1 MGDGGVTVIG
11 YFSRQAVSLR
21 AGNRGQATALFLVV
35 AATLLVVVFA
45 SIRLHHVAVARVST
59 SDSVD
64 AIALSAAT
72 WESRCLNL
80 IAALNDGAIQC
91 FRVIRYTC
99 VVWAALALA
108 AAFGVGAPAFGLYTK
123 KARKLISGY
132 WDTAHMLVSWSE
144 KIRKAAPYL
153 VLGEVASLSIQRKV
167 PGILSPPNPSG
178 PHDGKNTLE
187 LHLAPGAPISL
198 MEAIAPISGVLDR
211 LKRMRFLKSAAKA
224 VIALLDTALRGI
236 VGTAKGP
243 IRMLEPEKDFAD
255 RQFVRFEGVHT
266 VPDLPIPFLG
276 EQGKRLVLEEATAQ
290 PYGGGTSE
298 MTWRSRLTER
308 GKK

>member
-1 MGDGGVTVIG
+1 MTMIG
-11 YFSRQAVSLR
+11 YFSRQAVRLR

-35 AATLLVVVFA
+35 AATLLAVVFA
-45 SIRLHHVAVARVST
+45 SIRLHHISVARVST
-59 SDSVD
+59 ADSVD

-72 WESRCLNL
+72 WEARCLNL
-80 IAALNDGAIQC
+80 IASLNDGAIQC
-91 FRVIRYTC
+91 LRVIRYTC
-99 VVWAALALA
+99 VVWAGLAVA
-108 AAFGVGAPAFGLYTK
+108 AAFGVGVPAFAAYTRE
-123 KARKLISGY
+123 ARRLIAGY
-132 WDTAHMLVSWSE
+132 WDTAHLLVSWAE

-153 VLGEVASLSIQRKV
+153 VLAEVAALSSQRKV
-167 PGILSPPNPSG
+167 PGILSPLNPRG

-187 LHLAPGAPISL
+187 LHLAPGEPIPL
-198 MEAIAPISGVLDR
+198 MEAIAPISGVLNK
-211 LKRMRFLKSAAKA
+211 LKRIRFLNGAIKS
-224 VIALLDTALRGI
+224 VIALLDTAMRGI

-255 RQFVRFEGVHT
+255 RQFVRFEGIHT

-276 EQGKRLVLEEATAQ
+276 EQGKRRLFEEATAQ
-290 PYGGGTSE
+290 PYGGGSAE

>member
-1 MGDGGVTVIG
+1 MIG
-11 YFSRQAVSLR
+11 YFSRQAVQLR

-59 SDSVD
+59 ADSVD

-72 WESRCLNL
+72 WEARCLNL

-91 FRVIRYTC
+91 FRVIRWTC
-99 VVWAALALA
+99 VVWAALAVA
-108 AAFGVGAPAFGLYTK
+108 AAFGFGAPAFAAYTRE
-123 KARKLISGY
+123 ARRLIAGY
-132 WDTAHMLVSWSE
+132 WDTAHLLVSWSE

-153 VLGEVASLSIQRKV
+153 VLGEVAALSKQRNV
-167 PGILSPPNPSG
+167 AGILFPLNPRG

-198 MEAIAPISGVLDR
+198 AEAIAPISAVLNR
-211 LKRMRFLKSAAKA
+211 LKRIRFLQNATKV
-224 VIALLDTALRGI
+224 VIALLDTALRGL
-236 VGTAKGP
+236 VGTDKGP
-243 IRMLEPEKDFAD
+243 IRMLEPEKDFPE
-255 RQFVRFEGVHT
+255 RQFVRFEGIHT
-266 VPDLPIPFLG
+266 VPDLPIPFLD
-276 EQGKRLVLEEATAQ
+276 EQGKRRVFEEATAQ
-290 PYGGGTSE
+290 PYGGGSAQ
-298 MTWRSRLTER
+298 MTWRSRLTDR

>member
-1 MGDGGVTVIG
+1 MIG
-11 YFSRQAVSLR
+11 YFSRQAVQLR
-21 AGNRGQATALFLVV
+21 SGNLGQATALFLVV

-59 SDSVD
+59 ADSVD

-72 WESRCLNL
+72 WEARCLNL

-99 VVWAALALA
+99 VVWAALAVA
-108 AAFGVGAPAFGLYTK
+108 AAFGIGAPAFAEYTRE
-123 KARKLISGY
+123 ARRLIAGY
-132 WDTAHMLVSWSE
+132 WNTAHLLVSWSE

-153 VLGEVASLSIQRKV
+153 VLGEVAALSNRRNV
-167 PGILSPPNPSG
+167 AGILSPSNPRG

-187 LHLAPGAPISL
+187 LHLAPGAQVFL
-198 MEAIAPISGVLDR
+198 TDAIAPIRGVLNQ
-211 LKRMRFLKSAAKA
+211 LKRIRFLKGATKA

-236 VGTAKGP
+236 VGTDKGP
-243 IRMLEPEKDFAD
+243 IRMLEPEKDFPD
-255 RQFVRFEGVHT
+255 RQFVRFEGIHT
-266 VPDLPIPFLG
+266 VPDLPIPFLD
-276 EQGKRLVLEEATAQ
+276 EQGKRRVFEEATAH
-290 PYGGGTSE
+290 PYGGGSAE

-308 GKK
+308 GAK